1 MTRKTIPN
9 WQLPLGAQSASSRSE
24 EPPKDP
30 SLATSAPPFAPQA
43 NEPDTL
49 AAPRAPAS
57 SSATVDLADIIGQ
70 DHAKRALEVA
80 VAGGHSIVFSGAPG
94 FGKTM
99 LIRSARGL
107 IDGAPFI
114 ELPPAFE
121 EAHLP
126 DLVRE
131 AEGGVLCLGRVA
143 ILRPVTMVSVI
154 FSLAESCPHVSLAAE
169 MWPCPCG
176 YYGDPVRE
184 CNCSA
189 MLIAAYQRRFA
200 PLIEHADIHVTLTRL
215 DATEMLA
222 PPRRESSVF
231 VHRRIEAARE
241 RQRKRLAET
250 GIVCNAAIP
259 AERMKDFCQY
269 DAPAEKLLRAA
280 IQQLHFSVRVFH
292 RMLRVART
300 IADLAESDNIQANH
314 IAEAIQYRPRW

>member
-9 WQLPLGAQSASSRSE
+9 WQLPLGAHSASGRSE
-24 EPPKDP
+24 ELPKDP
-30 SLATSAPPFAPQA
+30 SLAPSAPPFSPQA
-43 NEPDTL
+43 NEPDTV
-49 AAPRAPAS
+49 AALRAPTPS
-57 SSATVDLADIIGQ
+57 STTVDLADIIGQ

-99 LIRSARGL
+99 LIRATRGL
-107 IDGAPFI
+107 TNGAPFI
-114 ELPPAFE
+114 ELPPVFE
-121 EAHLP
+121 EDHLP
-126 DLVRE
+126 ELVRE
-131 AEGGVLCLGRVA
+131 AEGGILCLGQVA

-154 FSLAESCPHVSLAAE
+154 LSLAESCSHVSLAAE

-189 MLIAAYQRRFA
+189 MLIAAYQRRLA
-200 PLIEHADIHVTLTRL
+200 PLIEHADIHITLARL

-231 VHRRIEAARE
+231 VRRRIEAARE
-241 RQRKRLAET
+241 RQRARLAGA
-250 GIVCNAAIP
+250 GIACNAAMP
-259 AERMKDFCQY
+259 AERMKDFCHY

-292 RMLRVART
+292 RVLRVART
-300 IADLAESDNIQANH
+300 IADLAESDAIQGNH